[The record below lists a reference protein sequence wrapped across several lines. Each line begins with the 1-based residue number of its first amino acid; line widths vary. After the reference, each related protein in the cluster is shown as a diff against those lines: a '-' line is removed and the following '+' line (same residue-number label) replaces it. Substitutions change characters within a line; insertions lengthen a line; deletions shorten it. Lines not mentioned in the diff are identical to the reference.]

1 MFKLSHLLCIAATI
15 LMAPASAGILYAT
28 GQDNN
33 ADGLDDQFKV
43 NGASAYLVT
52 ETAKGWPVLPD
63 TTITTG
69 RYISWDPI
77 QSGRYS
83 NQLRANVYDY
93 AFAFNWTG
101 PAMQTQ
107 FGFRWVSDDYLT
119 DVLLNDASLAV
130 SNVGAEKVWKM
141 SNRATV
147 TGKVVAGLNTIHFV
161 LNNNGGGAS
170 GLAADF
176 AISGQAE
183 LPPQEVPEPSSL
195 LLSALAIGCVALR
208 KRRV

>member
-1 MFKLSHLLCIAATI
+1 MFKFTHLICIAATI
-15 LMAPASAGILYAT
+15 LMAPASAAIVYAT
-28 GQDNN
+28 GQDGNR
-33 ADGLDDQFKV
+33 DGLDDQFQV

-52 ETAKGWPVLPD
+52 ETARGWPTLPD

-83 NQLRANVYDY
+83 NQLRAAVYDY
-93 AFAFNWTG
+93 TFAFNWTG

-107 FGFRWVSDDYLT
+107 FDFRWVSDDYLT
-119 DVLLNDASLAV
+119 DVLLNDGSLGV
-130 SNVGAEKVWKM
+130 SNVNADKVWTI

-147 TGKVVAGLNTIHFV
+147 TGNVIAGLNTIHFI

-176 AISGQAE
+176 AVRGQAE
-183 LPPQEVPEPSSL
+183 LPPEEVPEPSSL

-208 KRRV
+208 RRRV